1 MLLRLLVLLSVT
13 ALQWDSYS
21 PDPWS
26 FGADELWYWTQE
38 PKDLTWTGESR
49 WRDFLSGDDSAIG
62 YPEERLAETLEKLR
76 SLVDEMRHVRPELL
90 LLLLVLLLLVLLV
103 LVLLVLLVVLVLLL
117 LLLVLVLVLLLLL
130 LCPRLCRRSIDCS
143 HDDDANVSRAC
154 VYNTRA
160 VAVRAQAGG
169 TEEG

>member
-90 LLLLVLLLLVLLV
+90 LVLL
-103 LVLLVLLVVLVLLL
+103 LVLLL
-117 LLLVLVLVLLLLL
+117 LLLVLVLVLVLLLVLLLLVLLVLLLL
-130 LCPRLCRRSIDCS
+130 LLSTLGS
-143 HDDDANVSRAC
+143 
-154 VYNTRA
+154 
-160 VAVRAQAGG
+160 
-169 TEEG
+169 

>member
-1 MLLRLLVLLSVT
+1 VLLRLLVLLSVT

-90 LLLLVLLLLVLLV
+90 LLLLVLLVLLLVLL
-103 LVLLVLLVVLVLLL
+103 LLVLLVLLL
-117 LLLVLVLVLLLLL
+117 LLLSTLG
-130 LCPRLCRRSIDCS
+130 S
-143 HDDDANVSRAC
+143 
-154 VYNTRA
+154 
-160 VAVRAQAGG
+160 
-169 TEEG
+169 